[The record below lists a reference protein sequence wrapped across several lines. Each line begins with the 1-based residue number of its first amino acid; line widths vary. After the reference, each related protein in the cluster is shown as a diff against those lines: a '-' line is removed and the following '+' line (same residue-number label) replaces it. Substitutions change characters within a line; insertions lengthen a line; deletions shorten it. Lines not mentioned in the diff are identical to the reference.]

1 LKNEKIVFLPGFV
14 LKMNRMLTLFFDQS
28 FALMEFSTV
37 CFGLCR
43 GNGNNA
49 KTECLS
55 KIGISDKTAFFQEL
69 LNGNP

>member
-1 LKNEKIVFLPGFV
+1 
-14 LKMNRMLTLFFDQS
+14 MLTLFFDQS